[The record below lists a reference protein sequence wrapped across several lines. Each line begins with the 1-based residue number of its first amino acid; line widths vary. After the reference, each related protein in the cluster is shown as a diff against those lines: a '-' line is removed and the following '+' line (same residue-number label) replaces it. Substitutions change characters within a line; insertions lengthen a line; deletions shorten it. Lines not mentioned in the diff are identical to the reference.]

1 MKSDRIIVRFFLFN
15 SIPLPLMP
23 TRLSVTLIDIYNADL
38 VVLNHFMP
46 IEWSCRMHD
55 AKEDIY
61 RGADADAKHLQ
72 NEEK

>member
-1 MKSDRIIVRFFLFN
+1 
-15 SIPLPLMP
+15 MP